1 MRISSENIFLLTYDC
16 SEMIVFRN
24 PAFPFVPWRKKCG
37 LLMMF
42 VHICFGSFSCWCCW
56 CTPNGFSWCK
66 LPCKNTLGSCDAVDM
81 MISAHLVF
89 LCSCE
94 QIETAVAFLS
104 LYLAARLNVLLF
116 FSPYSSYLFSLVVIL
131 LNFFWLF

>member
-1 MRISSENIFLLTYDC
+1 MRISSENIFLLTYDT
-16 SEMIVFRN
+16 SEMIVIRN
-24 PAFPFVPWRKKCG
+24 PAFPLVSWGRKCG

-42 VHICFGSFSCWCCW
+42 VHICFGVSCWCRW

-66 LPCKNTLGSCDAVDM
+66 LPCKNILRSCDAVDV
-81 MISAHLVF
+81 MISVHIVF

-94 QIETAVAFLS
+94 QIETAVAFTILC
-104 LYLAARLNVLLF
+104 LAARLNVLLC